1 MVSGE
6 NGAPAIAGKGGQ
18 ARRSVRYE
26 GVALSARL
34 RFLQPGAGADPG
46 FTPDERGGASDYAN
60 SELAREAAQALVSRG
75 ALAVVAY
82 PVLILMVI
90 LASPEARSRMVFNG
104 ACLAYSVL
112 FVAARLR
119 MAARFERSYGIDPQG
134 WWNRFRLGVG
144 TIGLVWVAF
153 AIHEMNTAN
162 EAWLTWMLLLLV
174 NAGLAAGACTSLCP
188 DPLLMR
194 AYFVL
199 AVFPP
204 IVWALAQGGAERTAM
219 AVAMFVYLVFIQA
232 QAHHNSRAFW
242 RSIRD
247 KQAVRLAGERR
258 DSVVNSI
265 EGIVWEADLE
275 RSRFT
280 FVSGR
285 AESILGYPVEQ
296 WMSEPLFWAGRIH
309 AEDRELATQYAGAES
324 VAGRSHTQD
333 YRMTAADGR
342 TVWLRDIVS
351 TGRNGA
357 GEPALR
363 GVMLDVTAQKR
374 ASEERALLAQALRTV
389 SEAVTVADL
398 DGRILFAN
406 DSFLRLHGYTL
417 EEVLGRDIGI
427 VFPARTSPELQ
438 QTIRAATKAGGWQ
451 GEVWQRHKDGRE
463 YPASLST
470 SLVRDGSGRVVATIA
485 VASDITGRK
494 RAENELRQAKE
505 AAESANRAK
514 SDFLANMS
522 HEIRTPMNGVVGM
535 AQLLLDMRL
544 DPQQHRCAEVLRD
557 SAGALLSIL
566 NDILDLSRIEAGKA
580 ELESATFDLHSVT
593 GAVCDLMA
601 VKAHEKGLELLCLI
615 EPGVPSALFGDSG
628 RLRQVLMNLVS
639 NAVAFTD
646 TGTISIRV
654 RLETAGHPAVLRFE
668 VRDTGA
674 GVPEEKQAL
683 LFEAFSQAD
692 ASAARPHGGTGLGL
706 AIVRRLVA
714 MMGGKAGFE
723 SVVGQGSCFWFTAE
737 FHPGAEREEQTPAM
751 PAGKRILIAGGSEA
765 GRSHLERLAAI
776 CGCHVEAVEDV
787 APALAGN
794 RRYDAAVVDAGLGG
808 EALPSAL
815 TTSGIPVVLVAQ
827 GNGRDR
833 QAQPEVA
840 AVLTKPVKQRELA
853 ASLAALCG
861 AVSEASPETPNMED
875 STCGRSL
882 NRGARLLLVEDNLTN
897 QEVATG
903 ILEQLGYTSVKVV
916 EDGER
921 ALEALDRAEF
931 DLVLMDCQLPGMDGY
946 EATRR
951 IRDGRM
957 QTGGREIPVVAMTA
971 HALTGDREK
980 CLAAGMNDYVT
991 KPVSVRGLA
1000 AALRRWLP

>member
-1 MVSGE
+1 
-6 NGAPAIAGKGGQ
+6 
-18 ARRSVRYE
+18 
-26 GVALSARL
+26 VALSARL
-34 RFLQPGAGADPG
+34 RLLQPGTGADAG
-46 FTPDERGGASDYAN
+46 FAPDERGGASDYAH

-90 LASPEARSRMVFNG
+90 LASPEARARMVFNG
-104 ACLAYSVL
+104 ACLAYSA
-112 FVAARLR
+112 FFAAARLR
-119 MAARFERSYGIDPQG
+119 MAARFERSYAIDPQG

-153 AIHEMNTAN
+153 AIHEMNTSN
-162 EAWLTWMLLLLV
+162 EAWLTWILLLV

-204 IVWALAQGGAERTAM
+204 IVWGLTRGGVERTAM
-219 AVAMFVYLVFIQA
+219 AVTMLVYLVFIQA

-285 AESILGYPVEQ
+285 AESILGYPVKQ
-296 WMSEPLFWAGRIH
+296 WMSEPFFWAGRIH
-309 AEDRELATQYAGAES
+309 TEDRERATQYAGAES
-324 VAGRSHTQD
+324 AAGRDHTQA

-342 TVWLRDIVS
+342 TVWMRDIV
-351 TGRNGA
+351 TAGRNGA
-357 GEPALR
+357 GEAAIR
-363 GVMLDVTAQKR
+363 GVMLDITAQKR
-374 ASEERALLAQALRTV
+374 ASQERVLLAQALRTV
-389 SEAVTVADL
+389 SEAVTMADL

-417 EEVLGRDIGI
+417 EEVLGRDTGI
-427 VFPARTSPELQ
+427 VFSARTSRDLQ

-470 SLVRDGSGRVVATIA
+470 SLVRDESGRVVATIA
-485 VASDITGRK
+485 VACDITGRK

-544 DPQQHRCAEVLRD
+544 EPHQHRCAEVLRD
-557 SAGALLSIL
+557 SAAALLSIL
-566 NDILDLSRIEAGKA
+566 NDILDVSRIEAGKV

-639 NAVAFTD
+639 NAVAFTE
-646 TGTISIRV
+646 TGTISIGV
-654 RLETAGHPAVLRFE
+654 RLEAAGPPAVLRFE
-668 VRDTGA
+668 VTDTGA
-674 GVPEEKQAL
+674 GVPEEKRAL

-692 ASAARPHGGTGLGL
+692 GSAARPHGGTGLGL

-723 SVVGQGSCFWFTAE
+723 SIVGQGSCFWFTAE
-737 FHPGAEREEQTPAM
+737 FHPGAEWEEQIPAM

-776 CGCHVEAVEDV
+776 CGCHAEAVEDV
-787 APALAGN
+787 ALALTGN
-794 RRYDAAVVDAGLGG
+794 RGPEARYDAAIVDVAGAG
-808 EALPSAL
+808 EKLLPSAL
-815 TTSGIPVVLVAQ
+815 AAAGIPVVVVAQ
-827 GNGRDR
+827 GERWGRAT
-833 QAQPEVA
+833 QSEVA

-861 AVSEASPETPNMED
+861 AVSEASPEPPNMDD

-882 NRGARLLLVEDNLTN
+882 NLGARLLLVEDNLTN

-903 ILEQLGYTSVKVV
+903 ILEQLGYTSVEVV

-921 ALEALDRAEF
+921 ALEALDRAKF

-951 IRDGRM
+951 IRDRRM
-957 QTGGREIPVVAMTA
+957 QTGGRDIPVVAMTA

-1000 AALRRWLP
+1000 AALRRWLPQSPGSSV